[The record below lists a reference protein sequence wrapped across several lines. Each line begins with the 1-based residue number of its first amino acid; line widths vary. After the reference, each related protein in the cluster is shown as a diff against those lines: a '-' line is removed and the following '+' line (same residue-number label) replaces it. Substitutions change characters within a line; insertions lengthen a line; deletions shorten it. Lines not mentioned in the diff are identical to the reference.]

1 MSVKNAIDR
10 GDAAALREILAAAGS
25 ANELIVWG
33 IRGHLRTHPLHYVC
47 DKCFD
52 GSIAKEAALPLAEA
66 LLAAGADSNGSVE
79 NNETPL
85 HAAASLGVED
95 VGLRLLEAGADP
107 NRIGSTGETP
117 LHWAAHMGLARL
129 VKGLLDAGARA
140 DVADGRYKA
149 TPLGWAQHGMA
160 ARKPGG
166 LHEQVIEML
175 GGAGSG
181 PATG

>member
-1 MSVKNAIDR
+1 MSVKSVIDK
-10 GDAAALREILAAAGS
+10 GYAAALREILEASPGL
-25 ANELIVWG
+25 ANELVVWG

-47 DKCFD
+47 DKYFD

-66 LLAAGADSNGSVE
+66 LLAAGSDCNGSVE

-117 LHWAAHMGLARL
+117 LHWAAHLGLAGL
-129 VKGLLDAGARA
+129 VRGLLDAGART
-140 DVADGRYKA
+140 DVVDVRYKA
-149 TPLGWAQHGMA
+149 TPLGWAQHGLA
-160 ARKPGG
+160 GRKAGHDGG
-166 LHEQVIEML
+166 HERVIEML
-175 GGAGSG
+175 GGGRLK
-181 PATG
+181 